1 MADITI
7 TIPDEH
13 ISRVR
18 KALCEYAGLDETNAN
33 AKRAIVGWIKE
44 VTLGYEGNIKIE
56 TLNEA
61 RKTSLET
68 LEATYQSEQ
77 EALRSEVNSIN
88 IE

>member
-1 MADITI
+1 MANISLN
-7 TIPDEH
+7 IPDQH
-13 ISRVR
+13 LDRV
-18 KALCEYAGLDETNAN
+18 KTALCAYAGLPETNAN
-33 AKRAIVGWIKE
+33 AKQAIVGWIKE
-44 VTLGYEGNIKIE
+44 VTLNHEGDIKTE